1 MYCVKFCDRL
11 REKFGFFEQHRITT
25 AIATLLKG
33 GMRLALKALVQ
44 SKSATGRIRR
54 GEPGAAPQEIGSKL
68 QASAEG
74 ATHAFM
80 TRAFSADVFLV
91 HKSWGVA
98 PG

>member
-11 REKFGFFEQHRITT
+11 REKFAFFEQHRITT
-25 AIATLLKG
+25 AVAKPLKG
-33 GMRLALKALVQ
+33 GMCLALKALVQ
-44 SKSATGRIRR
+44 SKL
-54 GEPGAAPQEIGSKL
+54 GAAPQEIGSKL